1 MDDLT
6 LFDAPPAKPRAYLL
20 TNNNTDLARDNI
32 FTWTLPAWWVTLSSG
47 VKYNVC
53 PEASVCGRMCFAYD
67 RTSSYKRFPGVAASH
82 LKNLELTLD
91 HLSTWEG
98 WMIAELR
105 RPRYAVNARVRIH
118 DSGDFHSIPYTR
130 AWFKI
135 MKSAPHVRFYAYSKA
150 VTTLRTVIAE
160 MGELE
165 NFVCRF
171 SLGGTEDH
179 LIDTEVDRHA
189 DVFPDE
195 AALKAAGYV
204 DQGASDLIAAG
215 ADVKVGMVANRL
227 ARTRKRQGG
236 KSFSQHQQAHTA
248 RQSER
253 RRQAAA
259 RHAAQRA
266 AASVGT
272 GGLSRTPD

>member
-47 VKYNVC
+47 AKYNVC
-53 PEASVCGRMCFAYD
+53 PEASACGRMCFAYD
-67 RTSSYKRFPGVAASH
+67 STSSYKRFPGVRASH
-82 LKNLELTLD
+82 LRNLELTLD

-105 RPRYAVNARVRIH
+105 RPRYAANARVRIH

-135 MKSAPHVRFYAYSKA
+135 MKSAPHVRFYAYTKA

-160 MGELE
+160 MGEPV
-165 NFVCRF
+165 NFDYRF

-179 LIDTEVDRHA
+179 LIDTANDRHA
-189 DVFPDE
+189 DVFPDA
-195 AALKAAGYV
+195 AALEAAGYV
-204 DQGASDLIAAG
+204 DQATSDLIAAG
-215 ADVKVGMVANRL
+215 PDIKVGMVANRL
-227 ARTRKRQGG
+227 ARTRRRQGG
-236 KSFSQHQQAHTA
+236 KSFSEHQQADA
-248 RQSER
+248 AAQLER
-253 RRQAAA
+253 AGQAAA
-259 RHAAQRA
+259 RRAAQRA
-266 AASVGT
+266 AAPVDLGA
-272 GGLSRTPD
+272 LSHTSQ